1 MVAVNDAA
9 RCQRCGW
16 QEDFLTLLPAISKQV
31 RYAFRRLPY
40 AERCEAIQE
49 AIASS
54 LVAYRRLVG
63 LGRQSLAYA
72 TPLAQFAVK
81 QVRDGRRVGGKLNIR
96 DVMSPYCQRS
106 KEVHVQPFFERDDRT
121 GRWQELLVEDRR
133 SSPADIAAL
142 KLDFQAWL
150 NLLTPKKRAITESLA
165 SGESPGRVAKL
176 FRVSSARVS
185 QVRRELQTLWDRFQ
199 GEPGQAIVTL
209 AIS

>member
-9 RCQRCGW
+9 RYQRCGW
-16 QEDFLTLLPAISKQV
+16 QEDFLRLLPAISRQV

-49 AIASS
+49 AIANS
-54 LVAYRRLVG
+54 LVAYRRLVR

-81 QVRDGRRVGGKLNIR
+81 QVRDGRRVGGQLNVG
-96 DVMSPYCQRS
+96 DVMSPYCQRR
-106 KEVHVQPFFERDDRT
+106 KGVQVQPFLKRDDRT
-121 GRWQELLVEDRR
+121 GRWQELVVEDRH
-133 SSPADIAAL
+133 SSPAEIAAL

-150 NLLTPKKRAITESLA
+150 ASLTPKKRAITESLA
-165 SGESPGRVAKL
+165 SGESPGRVARL

-185 QVRRELQTLWDRFQ
+185 QVRRELRTLWDRFQ
-199 GEPGQAIVTL
+199 GEPGQSMA
-209 AIS
+209 AAAA